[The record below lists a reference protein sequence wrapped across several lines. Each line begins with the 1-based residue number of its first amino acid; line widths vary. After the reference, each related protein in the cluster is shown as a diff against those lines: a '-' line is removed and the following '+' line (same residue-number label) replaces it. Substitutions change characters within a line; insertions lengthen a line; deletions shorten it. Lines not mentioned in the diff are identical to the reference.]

1 MQIIGVI
8 SASLVMGFVIVLL
21 HDAYTIGDGLK
32 APQANL
38 MKMVSIGIFSKNLP
52 WDMILIGS
60 LIGVTII
67 LYNLYYDTQ
76 IQILAVA
83 IGIYLPIELS
93 APIAI
98 GGVVASKVKNKDK
111 GILVSSGIITGEALM
126 GIFIAIPIFLAGN
139 KDWWPNLTN
148 SSSQFLGILVFLFF
162 ILWLYKNSKK

>member
-1 MQIIGVI
+1 
-8 SASLVMGFVIVLL
+8 
-21 HDAYTIGDGLK
+21 
-32 APQANL
+32 

-111 GILVSSGIITGEALM
+111 GI
-126 GIFIAIPIFLAGN
+126 
-139 KDWWPNLTN
+139 W
-148 SSSQFLGILVFLFF
+148 
-162 ILWLYKNSKK
+162 